1 MELATRGF
9 GYFQSTTRLSGGHVR
24 SHHKSYH
31 NQAAEYPG
39 TNPELLVT
47 AVTATRNRPGCP
59 PRYILANLAI
69 KSTILVT

>member
-1 MELATRGF
+1 MKWLKLDDTHVLNV
-9 GYFQSTTRLSGGHVR
+9 TNVIVNVVR